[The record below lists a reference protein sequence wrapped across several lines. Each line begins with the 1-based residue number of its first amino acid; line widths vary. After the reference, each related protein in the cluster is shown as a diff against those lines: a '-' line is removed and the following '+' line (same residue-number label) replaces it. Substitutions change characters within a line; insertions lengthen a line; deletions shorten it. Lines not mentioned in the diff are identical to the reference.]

1 MNTPNKV
8 YGIDLGTTYSAI
20 SFINE
25 DGKPELIDNSEGSQL
40 TASVVY
46 FESAQNTVVGETA
59 KEQGMLDSDKVVELI
74 KREMGSDWSRE
85 FHGVTYTPESIAA
98 CILRAIVKGASLSGH
113 TVQDVVITCP
123 AYFGDKE
130 RQATR
135 AAGEIAGLN
144 VLQIVEE
151 PVAAA
156 ISYDI
161 YGKGGRRNVIV
172 YDLGGGTFDVTIV
185 RIEEGAITVLCS
197 DGNHQL
203 GGADWDIC
211 LENLLAAKFME
222 QCPGAGNPQDDAD
235 SRYSLHL
242 QTEKVKKKLSTRQ
255 ETNIA
260 VLHNG
265 EKARIT
271 VTRAEFEE
279 ATHHLLQET
288 LDFTDKVIE
297 LARTEKGVYTIS
309 DFLLVGGSSFMPQV
323 MEALTTR
330 YAESLGVIPRLYEP
344 NQAVTK
350 GAALFGFIKG
360 IQVRMEETGQSA
372 SELVSDD
379 IALPEEKVEKLVN
392 TQVKTVASKSY
403 GIRVLKD
410 GNPLIYNLIR
420 RQTPVPCEASQIF
433 PISEANAS
441 TLPLIVF
448 ADDADCEQAELDLGT
463 IAGSSEMSLTPGL
476 PALAPIRVTFS
487 LSEEGKLTLTAHDLT
502 NNEELVAEFMPEGAL
517 SQTEIER
524 MGNIVGNLTIN

>member
-1 MNTPNKV
+1 MV
-8 YGIDLGTTYSAI
+8 
-20 SFINE
+20 
-25 DGKPELIDNSEGSQL
+25 
-40 TASVVY
+40 
-46 FESAQNTVVGETA
+46 
-59 KEQGMLDSDKVVELI
+59 
-74 KREMGSDWSRE
+74 
-85 FHGVTYTPESIAA
+85 
-98 CILRAIVKGASLSGH
+98 
-113 TVQDVVITCP
+113 
-123 AYFGDKE
+123 
-130 RQATR
+130 
-135 AAGEIAGLN
+135 
-144 VLQIVEE
+144 
-151 PVAAA
+151 
-156 ISYDI
+156 
-161 YGKGGRRNVIV
+161 
-172 YDLGGGTFDVTIV
+172 
-185 RIEEGAITVLCS
+185 
-197 DGNHQL
+197 
-203 GGADWDIC
+203 
-211 LENLLAAKFME
+211 
-222 QCPGAGNPQDDAD
+222 
-235 SRYSLHL
+235 
-242 QTEKVKKKLSTRQ
+242 
-255 ETNIA
+255 
-260 VLHNG
+260 
-265 EKARIT
+265 
-271 VTRAEFEE
+271 
-279 ATHHLLQET
+279 
-288 LDFTDKVIE
+288 
-297 LARTEKGVYTIS
+297 
-309 DFLLVGGSSFMPQV
+309 
-323 MEALTTR
+323 EALTTR